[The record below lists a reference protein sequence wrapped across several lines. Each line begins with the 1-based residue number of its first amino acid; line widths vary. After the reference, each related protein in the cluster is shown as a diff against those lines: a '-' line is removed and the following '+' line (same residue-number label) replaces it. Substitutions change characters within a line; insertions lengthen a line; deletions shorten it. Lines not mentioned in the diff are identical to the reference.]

1 MLAERDIL
9 KQISRSY
16 DSKVEAWPQDR
27 IIRITS
33 DYDNCIEIFK
43 LLIHTVEN
51 IKVSTIDLDDIS
63 TSRKS
68 PKSYPREL
76 NEDMLRQIEGYTNTL
91 VRPQSGSRKTVS
103 LQVCYRSNAD
113 FV

>member
-9 KQISRSY
+9 KQISKSY

-33 DYDNCIEIFK
+33 DYDNCVEIFK

-51 IKVSTIDLDDIS
+51 IKVSTIDLDNES
-63 TSRKS
+63 TSRKGLT
-68 PKSYPREL
+68 PYPREL
-76 NEDMLRQIEGYTNTL
+76 NEAMLRQIEGYTNTL
-91 VRPQSGSRKTVS
+91 VRPQDGSRQTVS
-103 LQVCYRSNAD
+103 AARFLSIKR
-113 FV
+113 